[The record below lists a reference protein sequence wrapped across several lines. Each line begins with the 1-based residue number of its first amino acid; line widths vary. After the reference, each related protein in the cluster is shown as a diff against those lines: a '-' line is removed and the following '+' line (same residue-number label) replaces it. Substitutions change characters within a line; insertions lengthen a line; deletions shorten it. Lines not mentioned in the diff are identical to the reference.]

1 LAALNFLIRIFQ
13 KIRNFDSNF
22 PSSAKDYKAKASGV
36 QDKRVA
42 RQVGDWHVLCSSIE
56 SCEKRRT
63 LVAAVWVI
71 QHIHCETPGIIAEA
85 LDREGISIQSVRV
98 FAGEQIPKEMGAAA
112 GLIVMGGPVGVYEQD
127 RYPFFRDEICLIE
140 QALTEKKA
148 ILGVC
153 LGSQLLAAVLGAK
166 VAKGKQKEIGW
177 YPVTLSRAAMADP
190 LWKGIESPFTAYHW
204 HGDVFEPPRG
214 AEALALSALT
224 PCQAFRYGKNAYG
237 FLFHMEVTEKIIQEM
252 VQTFA
257 DELRDENISGRQIT
271 EIAESYLPRLREVGE
286 IVFGRWASLVRTP
299 PI

>member
-1 LAALNFLIRIFQ
+1 MAAI
-13 KIRNFDSNF
+13 
-22 PSSAKDYKAKASGV
+22 
-36 QDKRVA
+36 
-42 RQVGDWHVLCSSIE
+42 
-56 SCEKRRT
+56 
-63 LVAAVWVI
+63 WVI
-71 QHIHCETPGIIAEA
+71 QHIHCETLGTIAEA
-85 LDREGISIQSVRV
+85 LDREGITIQSVRV

-127 RYPFFRDEICLIE
+127 RYPFLRDEICLIE

-153 LGSQLLAAVLGAK
+153 LGSQLLAAVLGAR

-204 HGDVFEPPRG
+204 HGDVFELPRG
-214 AEALALSALT
+214 AEALASSALT
-224 PCQAFRYGKNAYG
+224 PYQAFRYGKNAYG

-257 DELRDENISGRQIT
+257 DELQEAQIDGREILEKARD
-271 EIAESYLPRLREVGE
+271 YLPGLRKIGDT
-286 IVFGRWASLVRTP
+286 IFQRWVILVKTSK
-299 PI
+299 

>member
-1 LAALNFLIRIFQ
+1 MALGIRG
-13 KIRNFDSNF
+13 S
-22 PSSAKDYKAKASGV
+22 PAKSETGMFHAQRLSHV
-36 QDKRVA
+36 KR
-42 RQVGDWHVLCSSIE
+42 GGLP
-56 SCEKRRT
+56 
-63 LVAAVWVI
+63 VAAIWVI
-71 QHIHCETPGIIAEA
+71 QHIHCETLGTIAEA
-85 LDREGISIQSVRV
+85 LDREGITIQFVRV

>member
-1 LAALNFLIRIFQ
+1 MAAI
-13 KIRNFDSNF
+13 
-22 PSSAKDYKAKASGV
+22 
-36 QDKRVA
+36 
-42 RQVGDWHVLCSSIE
+42 
-56 SCEKRRT
+56 
-63 LVAAVWVI
+63 WVI
-71 QHIHCETPGIIAEA
+71 QHIHCETLGTIAEA
-85 LDREGISIQSVRV
+85 LDREGITIQSVRV

-153 LGSQLLAAVLGAK
+153 LGSQLLAAVLGAR

-204 HGDVFEPPRG
+204 HGDVFELPRG
-214 AEALALSALT
+214 AEALASSALT
-224 PCQAFRYGKNAYG
+224 PYQAFRYGKNAYG

-257 DELRDENISGRQIT
+257 DELQEAQIDGREILEKARD
-271 EIAESYLPRLREVGE
+271 YLPGLRKIGDT
-286 IVFGRWASLVRTP
+286 IFQRWVILVKTSK
-299 PI
+299 

>member
-1 LAALNFLIRIFQ
+1 MAAI
-13 KIRNFDSNF
+13 
-22 PSSAKDYKAKASGV
+22 
-36 QDKRVA
+36 
-42 RQVGDWHVLCSSIE
+42 
-56 SCEKRRT
+56 
-63 LVAAVWVI
+63 WVI
-71 QHIHCETPGIIAEA
+71 QHIHCETLGTIAEA
-85 LDREGISIQSVRV
+85 LDREGITIQFVRV

-127 RYPFFRDEICLIE
+127 RYPFLRDEICLIE

-153 LGSQLLAAVLGAK
+153 LGSQLLAAVLGAR

-204 HGDVFEPPRG
+204 HGDVFELPRG
-214 AEALALSALT
+214 AEALASSALT
-224 PCQAFRYGKNAYG
+224 PYQAFRYGKNAYG

-257 DELRDENISGRQIT
+257 DELQEAQIDGREILEKARD
-271 EIAESYLPRLREVGE
+271 YLPGLRKIGDT
-286 IVFGRWASLVRTP
+286 IFQRWVILVKTSK
-299 PI
+299 